1 VLYVLSAVVPPAEYV
16 EAVAEMFTQA
26 IVSSTSWRV
35 RLNALPTLVVF
46 WYRNLTSF
54 SEESVSKMMD
64 VLLQCLHDEN
74 LEVREM
80 AAKTLSSVLR
90 SSQRQRILPLKASRH
105 KFVKCHSFSTLIY
118 QCLGSIR
125 PCCQRRATSI
135 TSIPRICKVPERAA
149 RGDPRHC
156 CADRCIS
163 VYCYAVDAVVM

>member
-1 VLYVLSAVVPPAEYV
+1 MLYVLSAVVPPAEYV

-35 RLNALPTLVVF
+35 RLNALPTSVVF

-64 VLLQCLHDEN
+64 VLLQCLQDEN

-90 SSQRQRILPLKASRH
+90 SSQRQRILPLKVSA
-105 KFVKCHSFSTLIY
+105 
-118 QCLGSIR
+118 
-125 PCCQRRATSI
+125 
-135 TSIPRICKVPERAA
+135 
-149 RGDPRHC
+149 
-156 CADRCIS
+156 
-163 VYCYAVDAVVM
+163 